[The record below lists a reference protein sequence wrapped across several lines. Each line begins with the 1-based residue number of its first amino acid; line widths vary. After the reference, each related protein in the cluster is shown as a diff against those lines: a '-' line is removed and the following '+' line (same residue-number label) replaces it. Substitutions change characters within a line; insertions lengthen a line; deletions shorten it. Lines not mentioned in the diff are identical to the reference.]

1 MSRRRPVESVLPSV
15 NETNFSGLAHRGK
28 VRDTYDIGDG
38 RLLMIATDRISAFDV
53 ILSPPIPDKGTILA
67 QMSKFWFDLTA
78 DVMANHVVGMA
89 DDDEALADVPRV
101 GALAEIPDDMRRRSM
116 VIRRAERLDIE
127 CVVRGY
133 ITGAGWAEYSEHGTL
148 NKQALPEGIVE
159 AQKLDPPIF
168 TPSTKAEEGH
178 DMPMT
183 PSEVVDLVGKEMAT
197 KLEEATVRIYR
208 VAQEFAAGRGM
219 IIADTK
225 MEFGI
230 IDGEL
235 ILIDELFT
243 ADSSRFWAKD
253 TYKPGVS
260 PAAFDKQFVRNWLL
274 ERGWDREPPAPDL
287 PDDIVRKTRD
297 RYVQAYERL
306 TGETFVA

>member
-1 MSRRRPVESVLPSV
+1 MPAV
-15 NETNFSGLAHRGK
+15 NETNFSGLIHRGK

-53 ILSPPIPDKGTILA
+53 ILPSPIPDKGTILA

-78 DVMANHVVGMA
+78 DDMPNHVVGMA
-89 DDDEALADVPRV
+89 DDDEALVDIPRV
-101 GALAEIPDDMRRRSM
+101 GALAELPDDMRRRSM
-116 VIRRAERLDIE
+116 VIKRAERLDIE

-133 ITGAGWAEYSEHGTL
+133 ITGAGWAEYSEFGTL
-148 NKQALPEGIVE
+148 NRQKFPEGIVE
-159 AQKLDPPIF
+159 AQMLEPPMF

-183 PSEVVDLVGKEMAT
+183 PSEVVDLVGEGMAST
-197 KLEEATVRIYR
+197 LEETSIRIFK
-208 VAQEFAAGRGM
+208 VAQAYAAGRGM

-225 MEFGI
+225 MEFGL

-243 ADSSRFWAKD
+243 ADSSRFWSQNA
-253 TYKPGVS
+253 YKPGSS
-260 PAAFDKQFVRNWLL
+260 PQSFDKQFVRNWLL
-274 ERGWDREPPAPDL
+274 ESGWDKEPPAPDL
-287 PDDIVRKTRD
+287 PDEIVRKTRD
-297 RYVQAYERL
+297 RYVQAFERL

>member
-1 MSRRRPVESVLPSV
+1 M
-15 NETNFSGLAHRGK
+15 HRGK

-53 ILSPPIPDKGTILA
+53 VLSPPIPDKGTILA

-78 DVMANHVVGMA
+78 DVMPNHVVGMA
-89 DDDEALADVPRV
+89 DDEDALADVPKT
-101 GALAEIPDDMRRRSM
+101 GALAELPDDMRRRSM

-148 NKQALPEGIVE
+148 NAQQLPEGIVE
-159 AQKLDPPIF
+159 AQRLDPPIF

-183 PSEVVDLVGKEMAT
+183 PTEVVDLVGKEMAT
-197 KLEEATVRIYR
+197 RLEEATIRIFQ
-208 VAQEFAAGRGM
+208 VAQEYAAGRGM

-225 MEFGI
+225 MEFGM

-243 ADSSRFWAKD
+243 ADSSRFWAQD
-253 TYKPGVS
+253 SYKPGAS

-274 ERGWDREPPAPDL
+274 ESGWDREPPAPDL

-297 RYVQAYERL
+297 RYVQAFERL

>member
-1 MSRRRPVESVLPSV
+1 MPAV
-15 NETNFSGLAHRGK
+15 NETNFSGLLHRGK

-53 ILSPPIPDKGTILA
+53 ILPSPIPDKGTILA

-78 DVMANHVVGMA
+78 DIMPNHVIGMA
-89 DDDEALADVPRV
+89 DDDDALADVPRT
-101 GALAEIPDDMRRRSM
+101 GALAELPDDMRRRSM

-148 NKQALPEGIVE
+148 NRQTLPAGIVE
-159 AQKLDPPIF
+159 AQQLSPPIF

-178 DMPMT
+178 DLPMT
-183 PSEVVDLVGKEMAT
+183 PSEVADLVGVEMAAR
-197 KLEEATVRIYR
+197 LEDATMRIFR
-208 VAQEFAAGRGM
+208 VAQEYASGRGM

-225 MEFGI
+225 MEFGL

-235 ILIDELFT
+235 TLIDELFT
-243 ADSSRFWAKD
+243 ADSSRFWSED
-253 TYKPGVS
+253 DYKPGTS
-260 PAAFDKQFVRNWLL
+260 PQSFDKQFVRNWLL
-274 ERGWDREPPAPDL
+274 ESGWDREPPAPDL
-287 PDDIVRKTRD
+287 PEDIIRMTRD
-297 RYVQAYERL
+297 RYVQAFERL
-306 TGETFVA
+306 TGNTFVA

>member
-1 MSRRRPVESVLPSV
+1 MPAIS
-15 NETNFSGLAHRGK
+15 ETNFSGLIHRGK

-53 ILSPPIPDKGTILA
+53 VLPSPIPDKGTILA
-67 QMSKFWFDLTA
+67 QMSRFWFDLTA
-78 DVMANHVVGMA
+78 DVMPNHVIGMA
-89 DDDEALADVPRV
+89 DDDEALAGVPRT
-101 GALAEIPDDMRRRSM
+101 GALAELPDDMRRRSM

-133 ITGAGWAEYSEHGTL
+133 ITGAGWAEYAEFGTL
-148 NKQALPEGIVE
+148 NRQKLPEGIVE
-159 AQKLDPPIF
+159 AQKLEPPLF

-183 PSEVVDLVGKEMAT
+183 PSEVVDLVGAEMASR
-197 KLEEATVRIYR
+197 LEEVSLRIFQ
-208 VAQEFAAGRGM
+208 VAQQHAAGRGM

-225 MEFGI
+225 MEFGL

-235 ILIDELFT
+235 TLIDELFT
-243 ADSSRFWAKD
+243 ADSSRFWSQND
-253 TYKPGVS
+253 YKPGSS
-260 PAAFDKQFVRNWLL
+260 PPAFDKQFVRNWLL
-274 ERGWDREPPAPDL
+274 ESGWDREPPAPDL
-287 PDDIVRKTRD
+287 PEEIVRMTRE

-306 TGETFVA
+306 TGETFVI

>member
-1 MSRRRPVESVLPSV
+1 MPAV
-15 NETNFSGLAHRGK
+15 NETNFSGLIHRGK
-28 VRDTYDIGDG
+28 VRDTYDIGGG

-53 ILSPPIPDKGTILA
+53 ILPSPIPDKGTILA

-78 DVMANHVVGMA
+78 DVMPNHVVGMA
-89 DDDEALADVPRV
+89 DDEEALADVPKT

-116 VIRRAERLDIE
+116 VIKRAERLDIE

-148 NKQALPEGIVE
+148 NHQKLPEGIVE
-159 AQKLDPPIF
+159 AQMLEPPIF

-183 PSEVVDLVGKEMAT
+183 PSEVVDLVGKGMAA
-197 KLEEATVRIYR
+197 KLEETTIRIFE
-208 VAQEFAAGRGM
+208 VAQSYAAGRGM

-225 MEFGI
+225 MEFGL
-230 IDGEL
+230 IDGKL

-243 ADSSRFWAKD
+243 ADSSRFWSQD
-253 TYKPGVS
+253 DYKPGGS
-260 PAAFDKQFVRNWLL
+260 PQSFDKQFVRNWLL
-274 ERGWDREPPAPDL
+274 ESGWDREPPAPDL
-287 PDDIVRKTRD
+287 PEDIVRKTRD
-297 RYVQAYERL
+297 RYVQAFERL
-306 TGETFVA
+306 TGDTFVA

>member
-1 MSRRRPVESVLPSV
+1 MPAIS
-15 NETNFSGLAHRGK
+15 ETNFSGLIHRGK

-53 ILSPPIPDKGTILA
+53 VLPSPIPDKGTILA
-67 QMSKFWFDLTA
+67 QMSRFWFDLTA
-78 DVMANHVVGMA
+78 DVMPNHVIGMA
-89 DDDEALADVPRV
+89 DDDEALAVVPRT
-101 GALAEIPDDMRRRSM
+101 GAFAELPDDMRRRSM

-133 ITGAGWAEYSEHGTL
+133 ITGAGWAEYAEFGTL
-148 NKQALPEGIVE
+148 NRQKLPEGIVE
-159 AQKLDPPIF
+159 AQKLEPPLF

-183 PSEVVDLVGKEMAT
+183 PSEVVDLVGAEMASR
-197 KLEEATVRIYR
+197 LEEVSLRIFQ
-208 VAQEFAAGRGM
+208 VAQQHAAGRGM

-225 MEFGI
+225 MEFGL

-235 ILIDELFT
+235 TLIDELFT
-243 ADSSRFWAKD
+243 ADSSRFWSQND
-253 TYKPGVS
+253 YKPGSS
-260 PAAFDKQFVRNWLL
+260 PPAFDKQFVRNWLL
-274 ERGWDREPPAPDL
+274 ESGWDREPPAPDL
-287 PDDIVRKTRD
+287 PEEIVRMTRE

-306 TGETFVA
+306 TGETFVI